1 MNKQIKKLPLVEKLL
16 TVWVALAII
25 VGLCCDKYLPGL
37 GDIIKKLIPLGLF
50 MMVYPAMVKIRLE
63 EVPEA
68 MKNWKPLLLV
78 IGINY
83 LIAPFLMWGLGWVF
97 LRNSPEMWI
106 GLTLLGVAPCIGM
119 VLVWTDLAKGNNLL
133 SIVLR
138 TWDTLIQIA
147 LVPLFLFLLITPIL
161 GKNFSGS
168 ALNMHMVME
177 IVVYFLAVPLILGLV
192 SRKLIIKRKGE
203 EWFEK
208 RFLPPLGKFQ
218 LMALLFTIIVI
229 FSQKGTV
236 IIDNPQLIWSVGMP
250 IIIFHFIV
258 FLGTFYLAK
267 FIGINYADG
276 VAAGF
281 NATGRNFE
289 LAITLGITVFAYM
302 PAVGVATVIGPLVE
316 IPMML
321 GIVWLVKRVSGRAAY
336 QIPATERAN

>member
-1 MNKQIKKLPLVEKLL
+1 MNKKVKKLPLVEKLL
-16 TVWVALAII
+16 TVWIALAII

-83 LIAPFLMWGLGWVF
+83 LIAPFLMLGLGWVF

-147 LVPLFLFLLITPIL
+147 LVHLFLFLLITPIL

-208 RFLPPLGKFQ
+208 SFLPPLGKFQ
-218 LMALLFTIIVI
+218 LMALLFTVIVI
-229 FSQKGTV
+229 FSHKGAV
-236 IIDNPQLIWSVGMP
+236 IIV
-250 IIIFHFIV
+250 HFIV

-267 FIGINYADG
+267 FIGNNYEDG

-321 GIVWLVKRVSGRAAY
+321 GIVWLVKRVSGRVSY
-336 QIPATERAN
+336 QIPATEKAS